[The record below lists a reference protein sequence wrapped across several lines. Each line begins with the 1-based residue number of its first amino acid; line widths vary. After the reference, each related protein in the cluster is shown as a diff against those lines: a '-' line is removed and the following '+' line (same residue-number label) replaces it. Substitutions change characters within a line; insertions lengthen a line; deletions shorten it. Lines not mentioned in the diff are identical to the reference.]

1 MEAGSKRLPAIAA
14 FETQPFVFSTSLPLL
29 SPSWASSDFQGTMK
43 SSFATGDLALRG
55 FPIVTGTGC
64 VGKQE
69 SVVEWRALDQRSEVV
84 REIRYC

>member
-29 SPSWASSDFQGTMK
+29 PPSWASSAFQGTVK

-69 SVVEWRALDQRSEVV
+69 SVVEWRALISVV
-84 REIRYC
+84 RS